1 MRKKY
6 SLKNLIALFSLC
18 VLSLNIN
25 AKIEL
30 LDKVI
35 AVVDSG
41 VIMETQLNA
50 RVEEVLLRLQNNK
63 AELPPLNL
71 L

>member
-1 MRKKY
+1 MKKFMRKKY

-18 VLSLNIN
+18 ALSLNIS

-50 RVEEVLLRLQNNK
+50 
-63 AELPPLNL
+63 
-71 L
+71 